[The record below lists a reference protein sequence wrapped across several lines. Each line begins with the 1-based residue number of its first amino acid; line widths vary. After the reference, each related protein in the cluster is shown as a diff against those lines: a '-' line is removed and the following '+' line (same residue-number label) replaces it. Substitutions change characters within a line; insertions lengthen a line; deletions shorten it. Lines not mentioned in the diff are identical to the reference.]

1 MSAPV
6 WKSKFGRSTPSTR
19 QPNSLVDSTQ
29 VAAQPD
35 TTLGVALA
43 CLDASWRPLLLIV
56 ALAADED
63 LNRFW
68 PVLSQWGAWVKSIEN
83 QIRDGKFY
91 AMRQLA
97 DAAWGLWQS
106 RI

>member
-1 MSAPV
+1 M
-6 WKSKFGRSTPSTR
+6 
-19 QPNSLVDSTQ
+19 
-29 VAAQPD
+29 
-35 TTLGVALA
+35 
-43 CLDASWRPLLLIV
+43 LIV

-83 QIRDGKFY
+83 QIRDGKFH